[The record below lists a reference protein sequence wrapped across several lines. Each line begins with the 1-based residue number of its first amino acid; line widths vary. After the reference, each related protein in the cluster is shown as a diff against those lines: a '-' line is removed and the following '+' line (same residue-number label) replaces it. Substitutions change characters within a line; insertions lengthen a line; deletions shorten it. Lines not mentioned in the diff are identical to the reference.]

1 VREQVTR
8 LSAILRLADGL
19 DRGHISAVDR
29 VKVRWMRNGI
39 RITPIPRNVHQPMR
53 LEVWGANRKAQLLE
67 KIAGVP
73 VEIVGSRA
81 AQMVARVRDR
91 VERSP
96 T

>member
-1 VREQVTR
+1 VKR

-29 VKVRWMRNGI
+29 VKVRWMHNRI
-39 RITPIPRNVHQPMR
+39 RITPIPRNIHQPMR
-53 LEVWGANRKAQLLE
+53 LEVWGASRKAQLLE

-81 AQMVARVRDR
+81 AQTAAAITDR
-91 VERSP
+91 VSRSP
-96 T
+96 TSM